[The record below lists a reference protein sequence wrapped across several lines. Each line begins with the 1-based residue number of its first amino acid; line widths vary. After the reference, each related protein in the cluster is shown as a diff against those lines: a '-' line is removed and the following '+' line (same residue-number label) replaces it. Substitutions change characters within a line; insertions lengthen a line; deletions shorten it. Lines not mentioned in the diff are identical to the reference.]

1 MKKSK
6 IYLLGVLALLCL
18 MPNVAFAQNLTVE
31 GVVLDESGEPLI
43 GVSVIIVGS
52 GSGAITDFDG
62 HYRIPSVQ
70 QGATLEFSYVGY
82 LTQQRKVQGRQ
93 INVTMEPDTK
103 ALEEVVVIGYG
114 QQKKVTITGAV
125 SAVGGDELLKAPV
138 ASVANALQG
147 KLPGMSVVQP
157 SGMPGAD
164 EPVIR
169 VRGIGSLNSAEPLV
183 LVDGV
188 ERPFGQLDPNEI
200 QDISILKDASATA
213 VFGVRGANGVIL
225 VTTKRGTPGKASV
238 TVSAST
244 AVQQIAKFVDFA
256 DSYTYGKMYNYSQIT
271 DALPMSQWPGT
282 ANIADYSPYTKSVD
296 EGGYGDLNLR
306 FKPNVMEH
314 FRTGDMPV
322 TFPNTDWIDYIM
334 KDAAW
339 QEQVNVNV
347 NGGTEKVRYFVSA
360 GFLNQNS
367 LFKTFSNN
375 DDETFKYNR
384 FNYRANLDINV
395 SKYSQL
401 ALTLG
406 GRVQNRTTMGG
417 GEGFLFRYLQGA
429 TPYAG
434 IGVDDQGRHIVAD
447 ATIVGP
453 YDRDALSNY
462 YDLGYQNE
470 STNVLNLDLQYKL
483 DMSFIT
489 PGLDF
494 KIKGSYNTD
503 YTARKNRQ
511 NGYGTG
517 VTYVAT
523 IVDGQEVLRKENITW
538 PIPYSEAKWGNRNW
552 YAEASFNYARKFGSH
567 NVGALLLYNQ
577 SKTYYPWD
585 SDNSLYQS
593 IPKGYVG
600 LVGRITYDY
609 DTRYMID
616 FNIGYNGS
624 ENFAEGKRY
633 GTFPSFSV
641 GWIPSNEKFWE
652 PIRKVIGYLKLRGSW
667 GKVGNDNTNGA
678 RFLYLP
684 GAWQFYQGSTTVN
697 PQNRGANFGTSGGW
711 LQAVKELTAGN
722 PDVTWETASKIN
734 VGVDAAFIN
743 DRLTVNLDLFW
754 EDRKDILVSNSSML
768 PAVTSLRSSYV
779 NAGRVKNH
787 GYELTLRWADKIGDL
802 RYSISPSIA
811 FARNKVIEMLEV
823 PPMYD
828 YLSRTGLPVGQRFGY
843 ELFEFYNENT
853 MNHYREV
860 YGVDMPDQKIELRY
874 GDAVYV
880 DLNGDNVIDQNDQK
894 PLGYTDNPEIT
905 WSVNANLNWKGLD
918 FSMLWVGADH
928 TSRALNGYFRDQF
941 GSTNTSALAQWVAD
955 NSWTEDNPNA
965 ILPRISFTNRVHNN
979 RDSRAWVIDSKYVR
993 LKNVEIG
1000 YTFNKPK
1007 FLPLLNYMRI
1017 YASGQNLLTFA
1028 DFKGNDPEAP
1038 GSGLDFGVRYP
1049 MTRVYNFGLQVNF

>member
-1 MKKSK
+1 MKC
-6 IYLLGVLALLCL
+6 YLLGLLACICL
-18 MPNVAFAQNLTVE
+18 IPNVAFAQNLTVE
-31 GVVLDESGEPLI
+31 GTVTDETGEPLI
-43 GVSVIIVGS
+43 GVSVIVQGQGS
-52 GSGAITDFDG
+52 GGVTDIDG
-62 HYRIPSVQ
+62 HYRIASVR

-82 LTQQRKVQGRQ
+82 LTQQRRVQGRL
-93 INVTMEPDTK
+93 IDVTLQPDTK
-103 ALEEVVVIGYG
+103 SLEEVVVIGYG

-125 SAVGGDELLKAPV
+125 SAVGGDELLKSPV
-138 ASVANALQG
+138 ANVSNALQG

-169 VRGIGSLNSAEPLV
+169 VRGTGSLNSAEPLV

-188 ERPFGQLDPNEI
+188 ERSFGQLDPNEI

-238 TVSAST
+238 TVSASA
-244 AVQQIAKFVDFA
+244 AVQQISKFVEFA
-256 DSYTYGKMYNYSQIT
+256 DSYTYGKMWNYTQIT
-271 DALPMSQWPGT
+271 DALPMSQWPASAT
-282 ANIADYSPYTKSVD
+282 ITDYTPYANTGI
-296 EGGYGDLNLR
+296 R
-306 FKPNVMEH
+306 FSQDVMEH

-322 TFPNTDWIDYIM
+322 TFPNTNWIDYMM

-347 NGGTEKVRYFVSA
+347 NGGTEKMRYFVSA

-367 LFKTFSNN
+367 LFETFSNN

-384 FNYRANLDINV
+384 FNYRANLDIDV

-401 ALTLG
+401 SLTLG
-406 GRVQNRTTMGG
+406 GRVQNRTILGG
-417 GEGFLFRYLQGA
+417 GEGFIFRYLQGA

-434 IGVDDQGRHIVAD
+434 IGVDSEGRHIIAD
-447 ATIVGP
+447 KNIVGP

-462 YDLGYQNE
+462 YDLGYVNQ

-494 KIKGSYNTD
+494 KIKGSYNTE
-503 YTARKNRQ
+503 YTAQKDRH

-523 IVDGQEVLRKENITW
+523 LDNGKEVLRKENITW
-538 PIPYSEAKWGNRNW
+538 PLPYSEGKWGSRNW
-552 YAEASFNYARKFGSH
+552 YAEASFNYARKFGKH
-567 NVGALLLYNQ
+567 NVGALILYNQ

-585 SDNSLYQS
+585 SDGSLYIS

-600 LVGRITYDY
+600 LVGRVTYDY
-609 DTRYMID
+609 DTRYLVD

-633 GTFPSFSV
+633 GTFPSFSL
-641 GWIPSNEKFWE
+641 GWIPSSEKFWE
-652 PIRKVIGYLKLRGSW
+652 PIKDIIGYMKLRASW

-684 GAWQFYQGSTTVN
+684 GAWQFYQGVMTVN
-697 PQNRGANFGTSGGW
+697 PQKRGANFGTSGNW

-722 PDVTWETASKIN
+722 PNVTWETASKIN
-734 VGVDAAFIN
+734 LGVDLAFLN
-743 DRLTVNLDLFW
+743 DRLTANLDLFW
-754 EDRKDILVSNSSML
+754 EDRKDILVSNASLL
-768 PAVTSLRSSYV
+768 PAVTSLPSSYV
-779 NAGRVKNH
+779 NEGRVKNH
-787 GYELTLRWADKIGDL
+787 GYELTLKWADKVGDL
-802 RYSISPSIA
+802 RYQISPSIA
-811 FARNKVIEMLEV
+811 FARNKIIEMLEV

-843 ELFEFYNENT
+843 DLFEFYQEGT
-853 MNHYREV
+853 EDRYKAA
-860 YGVDMPDQKIELRY
+860 YGVDMPDQNIELKY

-880 DLNGDNVIDQNDQK
+880 DLNADGIIDQNDQK

-905 WSVNANLNWKGLD
+905 WSINASLNWKGLD
-918 FSMLWVGADH
+918 FSMLWVGADN
-928 TSRALNGYFRDQF
+928 TSRTLNGYFRDQF
-941 GSTNTSALAQWVAD
+941 GSTNTSALVQWIAD
-955 NSWTEDNPNA
+955 NSWTVDNPGA
-965 ILPRISFTNRVHNN
+965 SLPRISFTNRVHNN
-979 RDSRAWVIDSKYVR
+979 RDSRAWIIDSKYVR
-993 LKNVEIG
+993 LKNMELG
-1000 YTFNKPK
+1000 YTINKPK
-1007 FLPLLNYMRI
+1007 FLPLLNYVRF

-1038 GSGLDFGVRYP
+1038 GQGLDYGVRYP
-1049 MTRVYNFGLQVNF
+1049 MTRVYNFGVQVNF